1 MNNITSTT
9 QIDAHIDKFEHLLT
23 HAQQRTIPSKQM
35 NKYSLKLTDTILR
48 CIHERNKLNVE
59 IKREITIIQNNNW
72 SRKLTKLEPQNQSL
86 WQTRKFMKNKKRFM
100 TPVNRPNGSLA
111 TNCTDKANAL
121 ANQFFENHLNSLAN
135 NNPTFNNEVNNT
147 INSFF
152 NQTLNGDASYPTES
166 EIKSYV
172 KNTN

>member
-1 MNNITSTT
+1 
-9 QIDAHIDKFEHLLT
+9 
-23 HAQQRTIPSKQM
+23 
-35 NKYSLKLTDTILR
+35 
-48 CIHERNKLNVE
+48 
-59 IKREITIIQNNNW
+59 
-72 SRKLTKLEPQNQSL
+72 
-86 WQTRKFMKNKKRFM
+86 MKNKKRFM
-100 TPVNRPNGSLA
+100 TPLNRPNGSLA
-111 TNCTDKANAL
+111 TNSTDKANAL
-121 ANQFFENHLNSLAN
+121 ADQFFENHLNPLAN